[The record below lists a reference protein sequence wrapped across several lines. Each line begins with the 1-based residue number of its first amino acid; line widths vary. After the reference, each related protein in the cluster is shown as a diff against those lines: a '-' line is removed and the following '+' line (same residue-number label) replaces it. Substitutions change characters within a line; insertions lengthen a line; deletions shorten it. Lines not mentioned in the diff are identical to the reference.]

1 LVAVACLASTW
12 YINRLQADLARA
24 IRHDTARMEAADAL
38 QVWLR
43 QLRFHALMCAAD
55 PSAARRWQVAE
66 DRRLVVAALADARR
80 ASPAPDDVN
89 LLDAIEQGYHEYEA
103 AMGLDGPGVGS
114 RNGPD
119 MIRWA
124 DAHPVQGLLVRC
136 RELGDRQRE
145 RMGATVQRSEAQTT
159 WAGRALLAL
168 GLAGALGGLLS
179 GYSTARA
186 VGRRVAHLSVRVRAV
201 QAHLDQDVGGVT
213 VEGTRHFGDLDAQL
227 DRVVGRVKE
236 VCGRLQDQERDL
248 LRAEQLAAVGHLA
261 AGVAHEV
268 RNPLTGIKFLV
279 DAALRP
285 ANPTRLTDDD
295 LRLIRQEIARMERT
309 VQDLLDYART
319 PAPDRRPHDLR
330 ALVTEAAGAA
340 KSRADRKQ
348 VAVRVDSAP
357 QPAPA
362 LVDRDQL
369 LTLLT
374 NLLFNAI
381 DAAPPGGEVGARVG
395 AGPGG
400 ILTVQV
406 VDNGPGI
413 DPGVADR
420 LFTPFVTSKTTGTG
434 LGLSVARRV
443 ARDHGGTLT
452 AANQPGGG
460 ACFTVTLPAAEGSNV
475 EVAGRR

>member
-1 LVAVACLASTW
+1 
-12 YINRLQADLARA
+12 
-24 IRHDTARMEAADAL
+24 M
-38 QVWLR
+38 
-43 QLRFHALMCAAD
+43 
-55 PSAARRWQVAE
+55 
-66 DRRLVVAALADARR
+66 
-80 ASPAPDDVN
+80 
-89 LLDAIEQGYHEYEA
+89 
-103 AMGLDGPGVGS
+103 
-114 RNGPD
+114 
-119 MIRWA
+119 
-124 DAHPVQGLLVRC
+124 
-136 RELGDRQRE
+136 
-145 RMGATVQRSEAQTT
+145 
-159 WAGRALLAL
+159 
-168 GLAGALGGLLS
+168 
-179 GYSTARA
+179 
-186 VGRRVAHLSVRVRAV
+186 
-201 QAHLDQDVGGVT
+201 T
-213 VEGTRHFGDLDAQL
+213 VEATRHFADLDAQL
-227 DRVVGRVKE
+227 DRVVGRVRE

-279 DAALRP
+279 DAALRST
-285 ANPTRLTDDD
+285 NPTRLTDDD

-330 ALVTEAAGAA
+330 ALVAEAAAAA

-348 VAVRVDSAP
+348 VAVRVDSVP
-357 QPAPA
+357 QPTTT
-362 LVDRDQL
+362 LVDRDQV

-374 NLLFNAI
+374 NLMFNAI
-381 DAAPPGGEVGARVG
+381 DAAPPGGEVSARVG
-395 AGPGG
+395 ADTGG
-400 ILTVQV
+400 MLTVHV

-420 LFTPFVTSKTTGTG
+420 LFTPFVTTKSTGTG

-460 ACFTVTLPAAEGSNV
+460 ACFTVTLPAAEGSDV